1 MNKGNQQS
9 ASFVSLTA
17 VTIIAVL
24 LITLKYSVLY
34 VVAVLSAV
42 WLIINYWN
50 FLVRVWQTLPRDAI
64 LIKDYSIYFI
74 KIRIWKLL
82 GCNTYAKIF
91 KRFVEKHPNKI
102 AFKHE
107 GSAWRYIEVEEL
119 SNQIANYFKEQGFK
133 RGDVVAL
140 FMESCPEYVCIWLGL
155 SKIGVVVALI
165 NNNLRADTL
174 AHSIKVSNC
183 SAVIIGK
190 EQVNALVEIIN
201 TTTDDKLKDLFT
213 KSAVYIKN
221 YIDDTTSLTNTTSIT
236 NAINLDCELKEISK
250 SAPVKDISEGSS
262 KDQMLYIYTSG
273 TTGMPKAAIMTQ
285 SRAIYMAMGAKHI
298 AGITEHDVV
307 YTPLPLYHTA
317 GGILGVSSVLLGGST
332 CVIRS
337 KFSASNY
344 WTDCLKYECTVAQY
358 IGEMCR
364 YCLASPPS
372 DADKSHQVRLILGN
386 GLRPQIWT
394 DFTTRFNIKQVAEFY
409 GATEG
414 NANMM
419 NTTNKVGAVGF
430 IPFIGEK
437 FYPVTLIRV
446 DPDTNEPIRGENN
459 LCIKCKVGEPGLLV
473 GKIRK
478 TTENSFSG
486 YVEKSASEKKIIK
499 DVFSKGDKVFN
510 SGDVLIR
517 DEHNFYYFKDRT
529 GDTFR
534 WKGEN
539 VSTSEVEAAISNI
552 VKLKDCLVY
561 GVEVPNTEGKAG
573 MVAIVDESN
582 DLDLDKLS
590 AGINKS
596 LPAYARPL
604 FLRVVKTPVSLTGT
618 FKMKKND
625 VQNEG
630 FDLTKVTEDPL
641 YFNEGRKFVP
651 LTQEL
656 RDSIVNGEKRL

>member
-1 MNKGNQQS
+1 
-9 ASFVSLTA
+9 
-17 VTIIAVL
+17 
-24 LITLKYSVLY
+24 
-34 VVAVLSAV
+34 
-42 WLIINYWN
+42 
-50 FLVRVWQTLPRDAI
+50 
-64 LIKDYSIYFI
+64 
-74 KIRIWKLL
+74 
-82 GCNTYAKIF
+82 
-91 KRFVEKHPNKI
+91 
-102 AFKHE
+102 
-107 GSAWRYIEVEEL
+107 
-119 SNQIANYFKEQGFK
+119 
-133 RGDVVAL
+133 
-140 FMESCPEYVCIWLGL
+140 
-155 SKIGVVVALI
+155 
-165 NNNLRADTL
+165 
-174 AHSIKVSNC
+174 
-183 SAVIIGK
+183 
-190 EQVNALVEIIN
+190 
-201 TTTDDKLKDLFT
+201 
-213 KSAVYIKN
+213 
-221 YIDDTTSLTNTTSIT
+221 
-236 NAINLDCELKEISK
+236 
-250 SAPVKDISEGSS
+250 
-262 KDQMLYIYTSG
+262 
-273 TTGMPKAAIMTQ
+273 
-285 SRAIYMAMGAKHI
+285 MAMGAKHI
-298 AGITEHDVV
+298 AGISEHDVV

-344 WTDCLKYECTVAQY
+344 WIDCLKFECTVAQY

-372 DADKSHQVRLILGN
+372 EADKTHQVRLIMGN

-394 DFTTRFNIKQVAEFY
+394 DFVTRFNIKQVAEFY

-430 IPFIGEK
+430 IPFIGEP

-446 DPDTNEPIRGENN
+446 DPDTNEPIRGKYN

-517 DEHNFYYFKDRT
+517 DEYNFYYFKDRT

-552 VKLKDCLVY
+552 VKLKDCIVY
-561 GVEVPNTEGKAG
+561 GVEIPHTEGKAG

-590 AGINKS
+590 TGINKS

-604 FLRVVKTPVSLTGT
+604 FLRIVKTPVSLTGT

-625 VQNEG
+625 VQNDG
-630 FDLTKVTEDPL
+630 FDLTKVAEDPL

-656 RDSIVNGEKRL
+656 HDSIVNGAKRL

>member
-1 MNKGNQQS
+1 MFNNHLLEFLGQSLANTSKGRN
-9 ASFVSLTA
+9 
-17 VTIIAVL
+17 
-24 LITLKYSVLY
+24 
-34 VVAVLSAV
+34 
-42 WLIINYWN
+42 
-50 FLVRVWQTLPRDAI
+50 
-64 LIKDYSIYFI
+64 
-74 KIRIWKLL
+74 
-82 GCNTYAKIF
+82 
-91 KRFVEKHPNKI
+91 VEQ
-102 AFKHE
+102 F
-107 GSAWRYIEVEEL
+107 
-119 SNQIANYFKEQGFK
+119 SNQIANYFKEQGLK
-133 RGDVVAL
+133 RGEIVAL
-140 FMESCPEYVCIWLGL
+140 YMESCPEYVCIWLGL
-155 SKIGVVVALI
+155 SKIGVTVALI
-165 NNNLRADTL
+165 NNNLRADAL

-190 EQVNALVEIIN
+190 EQIDALAEIIS
-201 TTTDDKLKDLFT
+201 TTTDDKLNDLFT
-213 KSAVYIKN
+213 KSNVYIKN
-221 YIDDTTSLTNTTSIT
+221 YNDTALINTPIS
-236 NAINLDCELKEISK
+236 NAINLDNELKEVSK
-250 SAPVKDISEGSS
+250 SAPETDISEGSS

-298 AGITEHDVV
+298 AGISEHDVV

-344 WTDCLKYECTVAQY
+344 WNDCLKYECTVAQY

-372 DADKSHQVRLILGN
+372 EADKTHQVRLIMGN

-394 DFTTRFNIKQVAEFY
+394 DFVTRFNIKQVAEFY

-430 IPFIGEK
+430 IPFIGEP

-446 DPDTNEPIRGENN
+446 DPDTNEPIRGKNN

-517 DEHNFYYFKDRT
+517 DEYNFYYFKDRT

-552 VKLKDCLVY
+552 VKLKDCIVY
-561 GVEVPNTEGKAG
+561 GVEIPHTEGKAG

-604 FLRVVKTPVSLTGT
+604 FLRIVKTPVSLTGT

-625 VQNEG
+625 VQNDG
-630 FDLTKVTEDPL
+630 FDLTKVVEDPL
-641 YFNEGRKFVP
+641 YFNEGKKFVP

-656 RDSIVNGEKRL
+656 HDSIVNGAKRL

>member
-1 MNKGNQQS
+1 MNKDNQHS
-9 ASFVSLTA
+9 VAFVSFTA
-17 VTIIAVL
+17 VTAVAVL
-24 LITLKYSVLY
+24 LITLKYCILY
-34 VVAVLSAV
+34 VVTILSAV

-64 LIKDYSIYFI
+64 LIKDYSTYFI
-74 KIRIWKLL
+74 KIRIWNLL
-82 GCNTYAKIF
+82 GCDTYAKIF
-91 KRFVEKHPNKI
+91 KRNVEKHPNKI

-107 GSAWRYIEVEEL
+107 GSTWRYIEVEEL
-119 SNQIANYFKEQGFK
+119 SNQIANYFKEQGLK
-133 RGDVVAL
+133 RGDIVAL
-140 FMESCPEYVCIWLGL
+140 YMESCPEYVCIWLGL
-155 SKIGVVVALI
+155 SKIGVIVALI

-190 EQVNALVEIIN
+190 EQINALVEVIN
-201 TTTDDKLKDLFT
+201 TTTDDKLNDMFT
-213 KSAVYIKN
+213 KSNVYIKN
-221 YIDDTTSLTNTTSIT
+221 YIDDTTSLVNTSI
-236 NAINLDCELKEISK
+236 NKAINLDYELKEISK

-298 AGITEHDVV
+298 AGITEYDVV

-372 DADKSHQVRLILGN
+372 DADKTHQVRLILGN
-386 GLRPQIWT
+386 GLRPQIWN
-394 DFTTRFNIKQVAEFY
+394 DFITRFNIKKVAEFY

-430 IPFIGEK
+430 IPFIGEP

-446 DPDTNEPIRGENN
+446 DPDTNEPIRGKNN
-459 LCIKCKVGEPGLLV
+459 LCIKCQVGEPGLLV

-486 YVEKSASEKKIIK
+486 YVEKSASEKKIIQ

-517 DEHNFYYFKDRT
+517 DEHNFFYFKDRT

-573 MVAIVDESN
+573 MVAIVDETS

-625 VQNEG
+625 VQNDG
-630 FDLTKVTEDPL
+630 FDPTKVAEDPL

>member
-1 MNKGNQQS
+1 MNKDNQQS
-9 ASFVSLTA
+9 VSFVWLTA
-17 VTIIAVL
+17 AIAV
-24 LITLKYSVLY
+24 
-34 VVAVLSAV
+34 AVM
-42 WLIINYWN
+42 LIILNYYALYIVLLLGAVCLIIIYWN
-50 FLVRVWQTLPRDAI
+50 FLVRVWRTLPRDAI
-64 LIKDYSIYFI
+64 LIKNYSIYFI
-74 KIRIWKLL
+74 KIRIWNFL
-82 GCNTYAKIF
+82 GCDTYAKIF
-91 KRFVEKHPNKI
+91 KRNVDKHPNKI

-107 GSAWRYIEVEEL
+107 SSTWRFIEVEQF
-119 SNQIANYFKEQGFK
+119 SNQIANYFKEQGLK
-133 RGDVVAL
+133 RGEIVAL
-140 FMESCPEYVCIWLGL
+140 YMESCPEYVCIWLGL
-155 SKIGVVVALI
+155 SKIGVTVALI
-165 NNNLRADTL
+165 NNNLRADAL

-190 EQVNALVEIIN
+190 EQIDALAEIIS
-201 TTTDDKLKDLFT
+201 TTTDDKLNDLFT
-213 KSAVYIKN
+213 KSNVYIKN
-221 YIDDTTSLTNTTSIT
+221 YNDTALINTPIS
-236 NAINLDCELKEISK
+236 NAINLDNELKEVSK
-250 SAPVKDISEGSS
+250 SAPETDISEGSS

-298 AGITEHDVV
+298 AGISEHDVV

-344 WTDCLKYECTVAQY
+344 WNDCLKYECTVAQY

-372 DADKSHQVRLILGN
+372 EADKTHQVRLIMGN

-394 DFTTRFNIKQVAEFY
+394 DFVTRFNIKQVAEFY

-430 IPFIGEK
+430 IPFIGEP

-446 DPDTNEPIRGENN
+446 DPDTNEPIRGKNN

-517 DEHNFYYFKDRT
+517 DEYNFYYFKDRT

-552 VKLKDCLVY
+552 VKLKDCIVY
-561 GVEVPNTEGKAG
+561 GVEIPHTEGKAG

-604 FLRVVKTPVSLTGT
+604 FLRIVKTPVSLTGT

-625 VQNEG
+625 VQNDG
-630 FDLTKVTEDPL
+630 FDLTKVVEDPL
-641 YFNEGRKFVP
+641 YFNEGKKFVP

-656 RDSIVNGEKRL
+656 HDSIVNGAKRL

>member
-1 MNKGNQQS
+1 MNKDNQQS
-9 ASFVSLTA
+9 VSFVWLTA
-17 VTIIAVL
+17 AIAV
-24 LITLKYSVLY
+24 
-34 VVAVLSAV
+34 AVM
-42 WLIINYWN
+42 LIILNYYALYIVLLLGAVCLIIIYWN
-50 FLVRVWQTLPRDAI
+50 FLVRVWRTLPRDAI
-64 LIKDYSIYFI
+64 LIKNYSIYFI
-74 KIRIWKLL
+74 KIRIWNFL
-82 GCNTYAKIF
+82 GCDTYAKIF
-91 KRFVEKHPNKI
+91 KRNVDKHPNKI

-107 GSAWRYIEVEEL
+107 SSTWRFIEVEQF
-119 SNQIANYFKEQGFK
+119 SNQIANYFKEQGLK
-133 RGDVVAL
+133 RGEIVAL
-140 FMESCPEYVCIWLGL
+140 YMESCPEYVCIWLGL
-155 SKIGVVVALI
+155 SKIGVTVALI
-165 NNNLRADTL
+165 NNNLRAEAL

-190 EQVNALVEIIN
+190 EQIDALAEIIS
-201 TTTDDKLKDLFT
+201 TTTDDKLNDLFT
-213 KSAVYIKN
+213 KSNVYIKN
-221 YIDDTTSLTNTTSIT
+221 YNDTALINTPIS
-236 NAINLDCELKEISK
+236 NAINLDNELKEVSK
-250 SAPVKDISEGSS
+250 SAPETDISEGSS

-298 AGITEHDVV
+298 AGISEHDVV

-344 WTDCLKYECTVAQY
+344 WSDCLKYECTVAQY

-372 DADKSHQVRLILGN
+372 EADKTHQIRLIMGN

-394 DFTTRFNIKQVAEFY
+394 DFVTRFNIKQVAEFY

-430 IPFIGEK
+430 IPFIGEP

-446 DPDTNEPIRGENN
+446 DPDTNEPIRGKNN

-517 DEHNFYYFKDRT
+517 DEYNFYYFKDRT

-552 VKLKDCLVY
+552 VKLKDCIVY
-561 GVEVPNTEGKAG
+561 GVEIPHTEGKAG

-604 FLRVVKTPVSLTGT
+604 FLRIVKTPVSLTGT

-625 VQNEG
+625 VQNDG
-630 FDLTKVTEDPL
+630 FDLTKVVEDPL
-641 YFNEGRKFVP
+641 YFNEGKKFVP

-656 RDSIVNGEKRL
+656 HDSIVNGAKRL

>member
-1 MNKGNQQS
+1 MNKDNQQS
-9 ASFVSLTA
+9 VSFVWLTA
-17 VTIIAVL
+17 AIAV
-24 LITLKYSVLY
+24 
-34 VVAVLSAV
+34 AVM
-42 WLIINYWN
+42 LIILNYYALYIVLLLGAVCLIIIYWN
-50 FLVRVWQTLPRDAI
+50 FLVRVWRTLPRDAI
-64 LIKDYSIYFI
+64 LIKNYSIYFI
-74 KIRIWKLL
+74 KIRIWNFL
-82 GCNTYAKIF
+82 GCDTYAKIF
-91 KRFVEKHPNKI
+91 KRNVDKHPNKI

-107 GSAWRYIEVEEL
+107 SSTWRFIEVEQF
-119 SNQIANYFKEQGFK
+119 SNQIANYFKEQGLK
-133 RGDVVAL
+133 RGEIVAL
-140 FMESCPEYVCIWLGL
+140 YMESCPEYVCIWLGL
-155 SKIGVVVALI
+155 SKIGVTVALI
-165 NNNLRADTL
+165 NNNLRAEAL

-190 EQVNALVEIIN
+190 EQIDALAEIIS
-201 TTTDDKLKDLFT
+201 TTTDDKLNDLFT
-213 KSAVYIKN
+213 KSNVYIKN
-221 YIDDTTSLTNTTSIT
+221 YNDTALINTPIS
-236 NAINLDCELKEISK
+236 NAINLDNELKEVSK
-250 SAPVKDISEGSS
+250 SAPETDISEGSS

-298 AGITEHDVV
+298 AGISEHDVV

-344 WTDCLKYECTVAQY
+344 WSDCLKYECTVAQY

-372 DADKSHQVRLILGN
+372 EADKTHQIRLIMGN

-394 DFTTRFNIKQVAEFY
+394 DFVTRFNIKQVAEFY

-430 IPFIGEK
+430 IPFIGEP

-446 DPDTNEPIRGENN
+446 DPDTNEPIRGKNN

-517 DEHNFYYFKDRT
+517 DEYNFYYFKDRT

-552 VKLKDCLVY
+552 VKLKDCIVY
-561 GVEVPNTEGKAG
+561 GVEIPHTEGKAG

-604 FLRVVKTPVSLTGT
+604 FLRIVKTPVSLTG
-618 FKMKKND
+618 
-625 VQNEG
+625 
-630 FDLTKVTEDPL
+630 
-641 YFNEGRKFVP
+641 
-651 LTQEL
+651 
-656 RDSIVNGEKRL
+656 